1 MSKSKTF
8 GFTLI
13 ELIIVVAIIALL
25 AAATFVAIDPAKR
38 IGEAQNAQ
46 RWSDITAILSAIMT
60 YIVDNNGNFPT
71 NITADGTFGIGSGG
85 ACDTGDGTAYD
96 ACVATTITAAACKDI
111 KTDLLETYLATIPV
125 DPASGLNYDNS
136 GYYYMR
142 SASGR
147 ITVGACTV
155 YGSGGPIQVSR

>member
-85 ACDTGDGTAYD
+85 ACD